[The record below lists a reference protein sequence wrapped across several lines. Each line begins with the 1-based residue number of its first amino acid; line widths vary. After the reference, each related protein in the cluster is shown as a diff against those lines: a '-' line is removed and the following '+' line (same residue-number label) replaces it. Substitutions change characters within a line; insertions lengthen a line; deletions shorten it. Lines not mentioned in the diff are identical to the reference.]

1 MAGVSSARRGDD
13 TEDDVNSVTGA
24 ARPQAAN
31 RTQPQGDAR
40 TQARRAELAANLAAL
55 EERIDAACRAC
66 GRDRA
71 SVRLLPVTKFFPASD
86 VALLAELGA
95 REFGESREQEASA
108 KVAALR
114 EAGVD
119 GLRWHMIGRLQRKK
133 ANAVARWAHTVHSV
147 DSERLAT
154 ALDRGGAAALD
165 AGERAEPL
173 DVLIQVSL
181 DDDPERGGVRAGDLE
196 ALAETVAAA
205 PSLRLAG
212 LMAIP
217 PLGVEPDSAFER
229 LASLHTRLRERHPGA
244 SELSAG
250 MSGDLE
256 SAIAHGSTCVRVGT
270 ALMGARPIT
279 SG

>member
-1 MAGVSSARRGDD
+1 M
-13 TEDDVNSVTGA
+13 TGA
-24 ARPQAAN
+24 AQSQAA
-31 RTQPQGDAR
+31 AAE
-40 TQARRAELAANLAAL
+40 QARIAELAANLASL
-55 EERIDAACRAC
+55 NKRIDEACRAS
-66 GRDRA
+66 GRDRD

-86 VALLAELGA
+86 VALLAGLGSS
-95 REFGESREQEASA
+95 EFGESREQEAAA
-108 KVAALR
+108 KVAAVR
-114 EAGVD
+114 ELGFE
-119 GLRWHMIGRLQRKK
+119 GIRWHMIGRLQRNK

-154 ALDRGGAAALD
+154 ALDRGVRAALD
-165 AGERAEPL
+165 AGERVAPL
-173 DVLIQVSL
+173 NVLIQVSL
-181 DDDPERGGVRAGDLE
+181 DDDPARGGVPAASLE
-196 ALAETVAAA
+196 ALADTVARA
-205 PSLRLAG
+205 SNLRLAG

-217 PLGVEPDSAFER
+217 PLGVEADSAFER
-229 LASLHTRLRERHPGA
+229 LASLHTRVRERHPGA